1 MYILILNDKEERVI
15 LKTKTRSRRRSEV
28 VAEVEEVE
36 VGGGGQILKQPRPQ
50 DREEN
55 THVIEPYDKCKR
67 VCRHNLERGREALQ
81 YKTRERINAEKA
93 RLLEEKKR
101 TRRSVSSRR
110 RCLYRRKLK
119 KERL

>member
-1 MYILILNDKEERVI
+1 
-15 LKTKTRSRRRSEV
+15 LKKTRRRRTTNIEATPPV
-28 VAEVEEVE
+28 
-36 VGGGGQILKQPRPQ
+36 RPP
-50 DREEN
+50 EEN
-55 THVIEPYDKCKR
+55 THVIEPYGKCKR
-67 VCRHNLERGREALQ
+67 VCRHNLATGREALQ

-119 KERL
+119 KEGYRGVSDDDDDVEEIKDRE